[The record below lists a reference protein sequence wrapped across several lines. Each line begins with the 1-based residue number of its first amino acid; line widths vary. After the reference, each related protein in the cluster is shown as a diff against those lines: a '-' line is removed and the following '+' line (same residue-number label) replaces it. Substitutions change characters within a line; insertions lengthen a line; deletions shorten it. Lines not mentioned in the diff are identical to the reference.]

1 MTMMRRFSV
10 MVKLVILVV
19 LVEVVVKSKLIQLI
33 KLTSKYQPQNNPDYN
48 NDRGFYFSKI

>member
-1 MTMMRRFSV
+1 MRRFSV